1 VSKLIIIADGEAVQP
16 RKVTCVRRSTID
28 PNKTVIFTS
37 GQAHDDGFLVD
48 IEFEDAVTQINAEL
62 PDDDD

>member
-1 VSKLIIIADGEAVQP
+1 MSKLIILDDGAAVQP
-16 RKVTCVRRSTID
+16 RKVTFVRRSTVD

-37 GQAHDDGFLVD
+37 GQGHDDGFVVD
-48 IEFEDAVTQINAEL
+48 IEFEDAITQINDEL